1 MRHTP
6 GNTMAET
13 QSIGVEPVAT
23 ERRTGSLIEKLQGGA
38 VAERPRDAWISA
50 VLDGEAPEAVP
61 LVPLR
66 PGDAIPGTR
75 YVIERWLGDGGMG
88 VVYEARHVDIE
99 RHVAIKVL
107 RQEFCRK
114 PLVMSQFRNE
124 ARIVGRIGSRH
135 IAEVFDFAEL
145 PDGRLL
151 FVMEL
156 LRGQTVAK
164 ALRAGPMAPERV
176 IAIMRQVCKALAA
189 AHAIDVVH
197 RDLKPDNIVLCTAE
211 GREDFVKLLD
221 FGVAI
226 VMSDAGVATHLAAGT
241 PWYLAPEV
249 IAGAPIDAR
258 VDIYAAGC
266 TAYEM
271 LTGRPPFDMKDL
283 DGVLRAHLEQP
294 PMAPHERV
302 PEIPAALSRVVMRCL
317 QKPRAARYGTMVEL
331 EAALC
336 EAQIE
341 ARLRTSWDDLE
352 LPEVEPARRAALL
365 QRMPDPRRPARRRR
379 RWVVAGL
386 GLVAGTGVLVGWLAS
401 QPADL
406 SARAPIDALV
416 VEAHEAAAQSYFVY
430 PPPDEPARMTAFRAV
445 IQLEARADELGD
457 DASAEAARLRD
468 EFASTLVRLGDEYWA
483 RDGGRPFAID
493 YYAEALMFQ
502 PELEQAQ
509 RRVAMTPGQ
518 LAALRDK
525 AERTDFTEAELIAA
539 EPLIALAESDP
550 TRRDEKLT
558 ALQQRSRR
566 AATTDESLA
575 RLSRSSAA
583 VAKRSSAAAR
593 PTESAPTA
601 AAPAAPPDVLAVAP
615 PAPAADP
622 AAGDAGTE
630 SDESTREPSARDP
643 EAAAELVAEGEQARK
658 QGARAAAARAFE
670 RALALDPRAHAAIM
684 GLSDLAFDAGDYTR
698 AATLARRAVKLA
710 PRNGGYRVRLG
721 DAYFKAFRYE
731 QAMTEYREAESLG
744 HAAAAGRIAKVADK
758 LR

>member
-1 MRHTP
+1 
-6 GNTMAET
+6 MAET
-13 QSIGVEPVAT
+13 QSIGVEPLPP
-23 ERRTGSLIEKLQGGA
+23 ERGSGGLIERLQAGS

-50 VLDGEAPEAVP
+50 VLDGEAPEVVP

-66 PGDAIPGTR
+66 PGDPIPGTR

-99 RHVAIKVL
+99 RHVAVKVL

-164 ALRAGPMAPERV
+164 ALRQGPMAPERV
-176 IAIMRQVCKALAA
+176 VAIMRQVCKALAA

-197 RDLKPDNIVLCTAE
+197 RDLKPDNIVLCALE
-211 GREDFVKLLD
+211 QREDFVKLLD

-271 LTGRPPFDMKDL
+271 LTGRPPFDQKDL

-302 PEIPAALSRVVMRCL
+302 PEIPLALSRVVMRCL
-317 QKPRAARYGTMVEL
+317 EKPRANRYRSMVEL

-336 EAQIE
+336 EAQVD
-341 ARLRTSWDDLE
+341 AKLRTSWDDLE
-352 LPEVEPARRAALL
+352 LPDVEPARRAALL
-365 QRMPDPRRPARRRR
+365 QRMPDPRRPGKRRRR
-379 RWVVAGL
+379 RWIVAG
-386 GLVAGTGVLVGWLAS
+386 VASIAGAGVLAGWLAS
-401 QPADL
+401 GPAEL
-406 SARAPIDALV
+406 TARGPIDALV

-457 DASAEAARLRD
+457 EAAAEADRLRD

-483 RDGGRPFAID
+483 RDGGKPFAID
-493 YYAEALMFQ
+493 YYAEALMFE
-502 PELEQAQ
+502 PELAQAQ
-509 RRVAMTPGQ
+509 QRVAMTPGQ

-539 EPLIALAESDP
+539 EPLIALAEPDP
-550 TRRDEKLT
+550 VRRDEKLA

-575 RLSRSSAA
+575 RLSKSSPA
-583 VAKRSSAAAR
+583 VAKRPAAPAQ
-593 PTESAPTA
+593 PPA
-601 AAPAAPPDVLAVAP
+601 AAPAVVAVAP
-615 PAPAADP
+615 PVNAPIAPTDPEAAASDT
-622 AAGDAGTE
+622 AAPDGDVA
-630 SDESTREPSARDP
+630 REPGTRDP
-643 EAAAELVAEGEQARK
+643 EAAAELVAEGEQLRK
-658 QGARAAAARAFE
+658 QGSRAAAARAFE

-721 DAYFKAFRYE
+721 DAYFKAFKYE

-744 HAAAAGRIAKVADK
+744 HAAASGRIAKVADK